1 MIVKDKVSKTR
12 PIISIKINRINM
24 DVFENFI
31 KENDGTLLY
40 VVFGFQMCIVFIGFP
55 FLLCQCSSPNKRAF
69 LSYPMWMMKWSLVC
83 YAGKWMLDSYDVL
96 EIQMQEE
103 NTGVVSFDPYKLL
116 HINND
121 GAFNTTAIYNS
132 FDRLDVKYNPNVIR
146 AKNSVQGAKK
156 VPMDK
161 AIKRYENLQKAF
173 ATLTREDLFSNYLK
187 YGTPDG
193 SKVIYALNLAVP
205 YWILGEEMRPML
217 VTWAFVG
224 CIVIGLGFKVW

>member
-1 MIVKDKVSKTR
+1 M
-12 PIISIKINRINM
+12 
-24 DVFENFI
+24 
-31 KENDGTLLY
+31 
-40 VVFGFQMCIVFIGFP
+40 
-55 FLLCQCSSPNKRAF
+55 
-69 LSYPMWMMKWSLVC
+69 
-83 YAGKWMLDSYDVL
+83 
-96 EIQMQEE
+96 
-103 NTGVVSFDPYKLL
+103 VSFDPYKLL

-173 ATLTREDLFSNYLK
+173 ATLTQEDLFSNYLK

-224 CIVIGLGFKVW
+224 CIVIGLGFKVWWNSNPGDKCRAGIEKDSKVSMKEFMVAILEDNPKAERTIGFSDSDIIEIYQQSMEIGAFDEHLIKKTTFVDVVKWMI